1 MAIRIVCALAVF
13 IVVPA
18 LALAQQNPAKPT
30 KADVQKVVQIISA
43 DKGKTATY
51 CDLAKLED
59 QMAQADEKKDNK
71 KLEELGKQADAM
83 SQKLG
88 PEYVKLMA
96 GLEEV
101 DPESKEGK
109 DLSSALEAL
118 DKLCPKR

>member
-1 MAIRIVCALAVF
+1 MTIRIVCALAVF
-13 IVVPA
+13 VVPA

-43 DKGKTATY
+43 DKAKTATY

-59 QMAQADEKKDNK
+59 QMAEADEKKDNK

-96 GLEEV
+96 WLEEV

-109 DLSSALEAL
+109 DLSSALEGL